1 MELAIAIKGKLDNSY
16 TASMQRALAEAGN
29 LQRRLGD
36 TSRAMR
42 DAQKAVGGQSF
53 SGASQNQQKLIAQ
66 LEALKKVQE
75 NFRVFADMKRSVL
88 SLGAGFDQA
97 KAKTAAL
104 AAEFRKSQASTAQL
118 KAQLDQAKNAAQQMK
133 GKVSAQEYRAARAAV
148 KELTAAYKESQT
160 QTKAIGASFEAA
172 KRHAAGMKN
181 TLSEQRAALQAV
193 RTSLANAGY
202 STQNLA
208 QNESRLRGEIQRT
221 TQALNQATQEQERL
235 AAQRNRQRE
244 RQQAN
249 HDAQQNF
256 YNASNNL
263 QTGVQTVKTISAPI
277 VDAIDVAVQFEK
289 QMSKVKALTQ
299 MDNIKNGNLAVVQ
312 KEMADLE
319 AQAKELGATTQYT
332 MTQAAEAQGYF
343 AMAGWNA
350 EKIMKG
356 LPPTVNLAIASST
369 DLARAADIV
378 SDDLTAFGMTED
390 QVGHMTDAF
399 TYAVNHSNQN
409 LETMHEALK
418 YAAPIA
424 AAWGASM
431 EDTTAATMMMA
442 NAGVKGSQAGTA
454 LRMGLLRLA
463 GPPKKASKALDEM
476 GLSMSDATAMTME
489 SKAAQEAYGLNIDD
503 SLEPMD
509 KMSSVIRQLSERFKT
524 MSKDEQLAATAAIF
538 GTNAATGWLNI
549 IKAGPEKFDEFREAL
564 QNCDGAAAQTANVM
578 QDNAA
583 GAITSFKSAVEAA
596 QQAVGVLF
604 LPTLTKVVTKG
615 TEAART
621 FATWAG
627 KHQKLIR
634 WAVALAAAIASVVL
648 TALAIQTVV
657 AAWNLLVS
665 TAVMVKGAVLG
676 AQVAVMAWAA
686 AQRVAA
692 VSTLTSIATQKA
704 AVAATAAWTAA
715 QRGSAIATGVW
726 TAAQWAL
733 NVALN
738 ANPVGLVIIAI
749 VALIAVIALVV
760 ANIDK
765 LKETSTITFNHISS
779 TVSAWVATI
788 QAKFAEAMNK
798 ITEVWNSI
806 TGQSLHSSEIIGE
819 IFNTLGFLLGAA
831 FDVAVGI
838 IGNSIS
844 VMINLVTSLA
854 QVIGGVVNIIVGL
867 FTGDWERAW
876 KGAGQVVEGTLGAT
890 IGTLKTIAGSIIDVF
905 DTLMGKSAEVQK
917 QAEQAKASQ
926 DVIAAGRN
934 ALPQINSDYMPD
946 EGMMQT
952 AAAAQETSQA
962 TAEASAHAQELS
974 ANVQQA
980 GQATQTTTDYMQ
992 QLQTVVGQVP
1002 TQTQAAFADMGEQS
1016 AAAAQAVNTN
1026 MQQIPAQT
1034 QETFQQLPPMAQQ
1047 GTDGMVQEFT
1057 QLAAK
1062 CQPGGNA
1069 FAQGANDWG
1078 QKAYQAIANWADQMA
1093 STVED
1098 KLSNAWARI
1107 SSQFSAG
1114 LNVNVT
1120 TTGGA
1125 SIAHNAQGGI
1135 YRRGAFLTTFA
1146 EDSAEAAIPLD
1157 GSSRAVSLWRQ
1168 AGEMLGVLPKNMA
1181 TIASPPT
1188 LPPMMSMA
1196 DVLPP
1201 MMGTVDVLPPTLP
1214 PMMSAVDVL
1223 PKNMPALPPDINTV
1237 AEIAAPPTEA
1247 QQAAAPVA
1255 RDPHVGAGDIKIEY
1269 NPKITIQGNAGSE
1282 TVQQLQGIL
1291 AQGKDELKALVL
1303 QVLREQQIKERRTS
1317 FA

>member
-1 MELAIAIKGKLDNSY
+1 MAGRLMELAIAIKGKLDASY
-16 TASMQRALAEAGN
+16 TASMQKALTEAGN

-42 DAQKAVGGQSF
+42 DAQKSVVGQSLGGF
-53 SGASQNQQKLIAQ
+53 SQNQRQLLAQ
-66 LEALKKVQE
+66 LDALKKVQSD
-75 NFRVFADMKRSVL
+75 FRAFADIKRSV
-88 SLGAGFDQA
+88 GAMGASFDQA

-118 KAQLDQAKNAAQQMK
+118 KAQLEQAKNAAQQMK
-133 GKVSAQEYRAARAAV
+133 GKVPTAEYRAARAAV

-160 QTKAIGASFEAA
+160 QTRALGASFEAA
-172 KRHAAGMKN
+172 KRNAAGMKG
-181 TLSEQRAALQAV
+181 TLSEQRAALQAM
-193 RTSLANAGY
+193 RASLANAGY
-202 STQNLA
+202 STQNLS
-208 QNESRLRGEIQRT
+208 QNEIRLRSEIQRT
-221 TQALNQATQEQERL
+221 TQALNQATREQERL
-235 AAQRNRQRE
+235 AAQRDRQTA
-244 RQQAN
+244 QQKAN
-249 HDAQQNF
+249 KDAQQNF

-263 QTGVQTVKTISAPI
+263 QTGVQTVKTISAPL
-277 VDAIDVAVQFEK
+277 VDAIDVAVKFEK

-343 AMAGWNA
+343 AMAGWKA

-390 QVGHMTDAF
+390 KVGHMTDAF
-399 TYAVNHSNQN
+399 AYAVNHSNQN
-409 LETMHEALK
+409 LEQMHEALK

-463 GPPKKASKALDEM
+463 GPPKKASKALDEL
-476 GLSMSDATAMTME
+476 GLSMSDATAMAME

-524 MSKDEQLAATAAIF
+524 MSKDEQLAATSAIF
-538 GTNAATGWLNI
+538 GANAATGWVNI

-564 QNCDGAAAQTANVM
+564 QNCDGAAAQTADVM

-604 LPTLTKVVTKG
+604 LPTLTKIVTAG
-615 TEAART
+615 TEAARV
-621 FATWAG
+621 FAAWAG
-627 KHQKLIR
+627 EHQRLIQV
-634 WAVALAAAIASVVL
+634 AVALAAAIAVVVL
-648 TALAIQTVV
+648 TALSIQAAV
-657 AAWNLLVS
+657 ATWSLIVS
-665 TAVMVKGAVLG
+665 TVAMVKGAVLG
-676 AQVAVMAWAA
+676 AQTAFMAWAA
-686 AQRVAA
+686 AQRAA
-692 VSTLTSIATQKA
+692 VVSTAASIAAQRTA
-704 AVAATAAWTAA
+704 AATAVATAA
-715 QRGSAIATGVW
+715 VQRGVASATGLW

-733 NVALN
+733 NAAMA
-738 ANPVGLVIIAI
+738 ANPIVLVVIAI
-749 VALIAVIALVV
+749 GALVAAIVWAV
-760 ANIDK
+760 ANIDS
-765 LKETSTITFNHISS
+765 LKTTASITFNHISG
-779 TVSAWVATI
+779 TVAAMVAVV
-788 QAKFAEAMNK
+788 QAKFSEALNK

-819 IFNTLGFLLGAA
+819 IFNTLGFLLGGA
-831 FDVAVGI
+831 FDVAVTVIGTNIAVI
-838 IGNSIS
+838 INT
-844 VMINLVTSLA
+844 VTSLA
-854 QVIGGVVNIIVGL
+854 QVIGGVVNIIVGF
-867 FTGDWERAW
+867 FTGDWDRAW
-876 KGAGQVVEGTLGAT
+876 KGAGQVVDGVVGASV
-890 IGTLKTIAGSIIDVF
+890 GTLKTWMGGIGDVF
-905 DTLMGKSAEVQK
+905 DMLMGKSAEVQK

-926 DVIAAGRN
+926 DVVAAGRN
-934 ALPQINSDYMPD
+934 ALPQINSDYLPD

-952 AAAAQETSQA
+952 AAAAQQTSQA
-962 TAEASAHAQELS
+962 TAEAATHAQELS
-974 ANVQQA
+974 ANVQQT
-980 GQATQTTTDYMQ
+980 GQATQATTDYMQ

-1002 TQTQAAFADMGEQS
+1002 AQAGAAFSDMGEQS
-1016 AAAAQAVNTN
+1016 AAAAQAIHTN
-1026 MQQIPAQT
+1026 MQQIPEQT
-1034 QETFQQLPPMAQQ
+1034 QATFQQLPPMAQQ
-1047 GTDGMVQEFT
+1047 GTDGMVQEFS

-1069 FAQGANDWG
+1069 FVQGANDWG
-1078 QKAYQAIANWADQMA
+1078 QRAHAAIATWAEQMA
-1093 STVED
+1093 STVEN
-1098 KLSNAWARI
+1098 KLSSAWGRI

-1120 TTGGA
+1120 TSGGA
-1125 SIAHNAQGGI
+1125 SIAANATGGI
-1135 YRRGAFLTTFA
+1135 YRKGAFLTTFA

-1168 AGEMLGVLPKNMA
+1168 AGEMLGVLPKNLPTVQPMQA
-1181 TIASPPT
+1181 TVPT
-1188 LPPMMSMA
+1188 LDMP
-1196 DVLPP
+1196 
-1201 MMGTVDVLPPTLP
+1201 TVQTAQATVPTLD
-1214 PMMSAVDVL
+1214 MLDI
-1223 PKNMPALPPDINTV
+1223 LPPDISAS
-1237 AEIAAPPTEA
+1237 AELAAPPTEA
-1247 QQAAAPVA
+1247 QIAAAPVA
-1255 RDPHVGAGDIKIEY
+1255 REPRYAANDVKIEY
-1269 NPKITIQGNAGSE
+1269 KPTITIQGGAGSD
-1282 TVQQLQGIL
+1282 VVHQMQDILSQGR
-1291 AQGKDELKALVL
+1291 DELKALVL
-1303 QVLREQQIKERRTS
+1303 QVLREQEIKERRTS

>member
-1 MELAIAIKGKLDNSY
+1 MAGRLMELAIAIKGKLDASY
-16 TASMQRALAEAGN
+16 TASMQKALTEAGN

-42 DAQKAVGGQSF
+42 DAQKAVGGQSLGGF
-53 SGASQNQQKLIAQ
+53 SQNQRQLLAQ
-66 LEALKKVQE
+66 LDALKKVQSD
-75 NFRVFADMKRSVL
+75 FRAFADLKRTVQSM
-88 SLGAGFDQA
+88 GASFDQA

-118 KAQLDQAKNAAQQMK
+118 KAQLDQAKNAMQQMK
-133 GKVSAQEYRAARAAV
+133 GKVPAAEYRAARAAV

-160 QTKAIGASFEAA
+160 QTRALGASFEAA
-172 KRHAAGMKN
+172 KRNAAGMKG
-181 TLSEQRAALQAV
+181 TLSEQRAALQAM
-193 RTSLANAGY
+193 RASLANAGY

-221 TQALNQATQEQERL
+221 TQALNQAAQEQARL
-235 AAQRNRQRE
+235 AAQRE
-244 RQQAN
+244 RQADHQKAN
-249 HDAQQNF
+249 KDAQQNF

-263 QTGVQTVKTISAPI
+263 QTGVQTVKTISAPL
-277 VDAIDVAVQFEK
+277 VDAIDVAVKFEK

-343 AMAGWNA
+343 AMAGWKA

-356 LPPTVNLAIASST
+356 LPPTVKLAIASST

-399 TYAVNHSNQN
+399 AYAVNHSNQN

-463 GPPKKASKALDEM
+463 GPPKKASKALDEL
-476 GLSMSDATAMTME
+476 GLSMSDATAMAME

-524 MSKDEQLAATAAIF
+524 MSKDEQLAATSAIF
-538 GTNAATGWLNI
+538 GANAATGWVNI

-564 QNCDGAAAQTANVM
+564 QNCDGAAEQTAGVM

-583 GAITSFKSAVEAA
+583 GAIVSFQSAVEAA
-596 QQAVGVLF
+596 QQSVGVLF
-604 LPTLTKVVTKG
+604 LPTLTKIVTAG
-615 TEAART
+615 TEAARV
-621 FATWAG
+621 FAAWAG
-627 KHQKLIR
+627 EHQRLIQV
-634 WAVALAAAIASVVL
+634 AVALAAAIAVVVL
-648 TALAIQTVV
+648 TALSIQAAV
-657 AAWNLLVS
+657 ATWNLLVS
-665 TAVMVKGAVLG
+665 TVAMVKGAVLG
-676 AQVAVMAWAA
+676 AQTAFMAWAA
-686 AQRVAA
+686 AQRAAAASTVA
-692 VSTLTSIATQKA
+692 SIAAQRTA
-704 AVAATAAWTAA
+704 AATAVATAA
-715 QRGSAIATGVW
+715 VQRGVATATGLW

-733 NVALN
+733 NAAMA
-738 ANPVGLVIIAI
+738 ANPIVLVVIAI
-749 VALIAVIALVV
+749 GALVAAIVWAV
-760 ANIDK
+760 ANIDS
-765 LKETSTITFNHISS
+765 LKTTASITFNHISG
-779 TVSAWVATI
+779 TVAAMVAKVQT
-788 QAKFAEAMNK
+788 KFSEALNK
-798 ITEVWNSI
+798 IAEVWNSI

-819 IFNTLGFLLGAA
+819 IFNTLGFLLGGA
-831 FDVAVGI
+831 FDVAVTVIGTNIAVI
-838 IGNSIS
+838 INT
-844 VMINLVTSLA
+844 VTSLA
-854 QVIGGVVNIIVGL
+854 QVIGGVVNIIVGF
-867 FTGDWERAW
+867 FTGDWDRAW
-876 KGAGQVVEGTLGAT
+876 KGAGQVVDGVVGASV
-890 IGTLKTIAGSIIDVF
+890 GTLKTWMGGIGDVF
-905 DTLMGKSAEVQK
+905 DMLMGKSAEVQR

-926 DVIAAGRN
+926 DVVAAGRN

-962 TAEASAHAQELS
+962 TAAAATHAQELS
-974 ANVQQA
+974 ANVQQT
-980 GQATQTTTDYMQ
+980 GQATQATTDYMQ

-1002 TQTQAAFADMGEQS
+1002 AQAGAAFSNMGEQS
-1016 AAAAQAVNTN
+1016 AAAAQAINTN

-1034 QETFQQLPPMAQQ
+1034 QATFEQLPPMAQQ
-1047 GTDGMVQEFT
+1047 GTDAMVQEFS
-1057 QLAAK
+1057 QLATK

-1069 FAQGANDWG
+1069 FVQGANDWG
-1078 QKAYQAIANWADQMA
+1078 QRAHAAIATWAEQMA
-1093 STVED
+1093 STVEN
-1098 KLSNAWARI
+1098 KLSSAWGRI

-1120 TTGGA
+1120 TSGGA
-1125 SIAHNAQGGI
+1125 SIAANATGGI
-1135 YRRGAFLTTFA
+1135 YRKGAFLTTFA

-1157 GSSRAVSLWRQ
+1157 GSSRAISLWRQ
-1168 AGEMLGVLPKNMA
+1168 AGEMLGVLPKN
-1181 TIASPPT
+1181 IP
-1188 LPPMMSMA
+1188 
-1196 DVLPP
+1196 
-1201 MMGTVDVLPPTLP
+1201 GI
-1214 PMMSAVDVL
+1214 
-1223 PKNMPALPPDINTV
+1223 LPPDINTT
-1237 AEIAAPPTEA
+1237 AELAAPPTEA
-1247 QQAAAPVA
+1247 QVAAAPVA
-1255 RDPHVGAGDIKIEY
+1255 RESYHEARDVKIEY
-1269 NPKITIQGNAGSE
+1269 KPTITIQGGVGSE
-1282 TVQQLQGIL
+1282 VVHQIQDIL
-1291 AQGKDELKALVL
+1291 SQGKDDLKALVL